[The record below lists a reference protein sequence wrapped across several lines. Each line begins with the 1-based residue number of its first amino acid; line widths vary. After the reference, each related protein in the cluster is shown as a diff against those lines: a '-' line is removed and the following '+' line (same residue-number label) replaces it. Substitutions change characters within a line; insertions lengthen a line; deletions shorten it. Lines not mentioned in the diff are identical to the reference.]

1 MVSSMK
7 IGIAGMGA
15 VGLRVAEALDQGA
28 IPGSVLA
35 GFSARNDK
43 RAEELNRHLSKV
55 VPHYPLSEI
64 ANHCDIVIE
73 ALPPTLF
80 EDLAMPVLQAG
91 KTLVVLTASQL
102 MGRQDLID
110 LATKT
115 GAKIVIPSGAI
126 LGLDAIKGVAEG
138 TINSVVIETRKP
150 VAGLIKAPY
159 VVQKGLDLRALTEP
173 QLILEG
179 AVTEVA
185 RVFPAN
191 VNVAVA
197 VSLAGPG
204 PDKTRMEVWADPSLE
219 RNLHTVRV
227 TSDSSDFTMSI
238 QNRPSEEN
246 PATGKI
252 TALSVIAWLREQTA
266 VLQVGT

>member
-1 MVSSMK
+1 MK

-15 VGLRVAEALDQGA
+15 VGLRVAQELDQGGIA
-28 IPGSVLA
+28 GCTLA

-43 RAEELNRHLSKV
+43 RAEELNGQLSTA
-55 VPHYPLSEI
+55 VPHYPLTEI
-64 ANHCDIVIE
+64 ADHCDLVIE

-80 EDLAMPVLQAG
+80 DVLARSVLRAG
-91 KTLVVLTASQL
+91 KTLVVLSASQL
-102 MGRQDLID
+102 LGRQDLID
-110 LATKT
+110 LAEET
-115 GAKIVIPSGAI
+115 GARIVIPSGAM
-126 LGLDAIKGVAEG
+126 LGLDAIKGVAAG

-159 VVQKGLDLRALTEP
+159 VAEMGLDLTALKEP
-173 QLILEG
+173 YLILKG
-179 AVTEVA
+179 SVTEVA
-185 RVFPAN
+185 RAFPAN
-191 VNVAVA
+191 VNVAAA
-197 VSLAGPG
+197 VSLAGLG
-204 PDKTRMEVWADPSLE
+204 PDDTQMEVWADPSLE

-238 QNRPSEEN
+238 QNRPSAEN

-252 TALSVIAWLREQTA
+252 TALSVIAWLRQQTA